1 MSHLIEVAFKG
12 NRKEFYLW
20 DGDDPP
26 RVSAPVIV
34 EGDRGEDLGHVHAV
48 EEAAAQRFAGVA
60 HGAALGAG
68 VHPVPEAVD
77 REVARLKLES
87 LGVEID
93 ELTPEQR
100 DYLRSWS

>member
-1 MSHLIEVAFKG
+1 MVEQYDARRPQAEPARAAG
-12 NRKEFYLW
+12 
-20 DGDDPP
+20 
-26 RVSAPVIV
+26 RVVNLAAGQGHP
-34 EGDRGEDLGHVHAV
+34 GGGHGHVV
-48 EEAAAQRFAGVA
+48 RQP
-60 HGAALGAG
+60 GARRRAPRARTRASSAAG

-93 ELTPEQR
+93 VLTAEQR